1 MAQHNLYPH
10 VFRPLKIGQTEVR
23 NRIFVPAHTTN
34 YGENNLP
41 SGRHL
46 ATQSASGRWGRV
58 NNF

>member
-41 SGRHL
+41 SARHWP
-46 ATQSASGRWGRV
+46 TTKRERQVGQG
-58 NNF
+58 